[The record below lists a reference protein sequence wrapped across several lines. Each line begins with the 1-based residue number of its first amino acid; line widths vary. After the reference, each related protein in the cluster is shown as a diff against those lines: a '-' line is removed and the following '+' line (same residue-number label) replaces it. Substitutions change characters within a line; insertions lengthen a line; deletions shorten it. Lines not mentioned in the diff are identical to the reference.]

1 MEKIR
6 INKYISDAGFC
17 SRREADQL
25 IADER
30 VTVNG
35 IPAVMGTKV
44 SMGDKV
50 RIDGEIL
57 HPMEAIPEDKKPVK
71 KTASGRKRLS
81 APSFKEEAESPKKTV
96 HRGTRGG
103 GRKNMQK
110 KTFSQPKSTN
120 APRSG
125 VKKSDR
131 SGNH

>member
-35 IPAVMGTKV
+35 VLAVMGTKV
-44 SMGDKV
+44 SMDDKV

-57 HPMEAIPEDKKPVK
+57 HLVERPEDKKTEK
-71 KTASGRKRLS
+71 KSSQRQKKS
-81 APSFKEEAESPKKTV
+81 SFPSSKEGEPEAPKKTV
-96 HRGTRGG
+96 QRGTRGG
-103 GRKNMQK
+103 GRKNIEK
-110 KTFSQPKSTN
+110 RTFPQPKSADTF
-120 APRSG
+120 RSKT
-125 VKKSDR
+125 KKSGR
-131 SGNH
+131 SGNR